1 MKSIAKVT
9 IAVIALMLGN
19 RVSMAQVVSDS
30 LKIDGNYRS
39 FHFQR
44 PSYPTNGGS
53 LVFVLHG
60 SGGNGI
66 DLMNQTSNLLNQ
78 TRNEKVLFVYADGY
92 KHYWNECRKAASSMA
107 NKLDINEGKF
117 FDGMISYFKKAYGI
131 DTDRVFVVGTSGGG
145 HMSYK
150 LGLTEP
156 KKFRAIAAIIA
167 NLPDDDNMDC
177 GEAKIA
183 LPVLIVNGTADP
195 LNKYEGGM
203 MQSGTFVMGNVRST
217 DRTFNYWASLAGYKG
232 NPIMTKLDDTDP
244 SDGKTIE
251 RYTFKEKGRP
261 EVTLLKVINGKHDYP
276 NDIDV
281 HLEAWAF
288 FKRQLPQ

>member
-1 MKSIAKVT
+1 MKYLAAPLLLVAACHFCS
-9 IAVIALMLGN
+9 
-19 RVSMAQVVSDS
+19 AQVIDDS
-30 LKIDGNYRS
+30 LKVDGNFRS
-39 FHFQR
+39 FHFNK
-44 PSYPTNGGS
+44 PAFATKGAS

-60 SGGNGI
+60 SGGSGL
-66 DLMNQTSNLLNQ
+66 DLMNQTGHLLSS
-78 TRNEKVLFVYADGY
+78 TRDEKVLFVYPDGF
-92 KHYWNECRKAASSMA
+92 KRYWNECRKAASSLA
-107 NKLDINEGKF
+107 NKMDIDEERF
-117 FDGMISYFKKAYGI
+117 FDAMIGYFKTKYGI
-131 DTDRVFVVGTSGGG
+131 DDKQVFAVGTSGGG

-150 LGLTEP
+150 LGLTQP

-167 NLPDDDNMDC
+167 NLPDDDNLDC
-177 GEAKIA
+177 GEARVA

-217 DRTFNYWASLAGYKG
+217 ERTFRYWAELAGYHG
-232 NPIMTKLDDTDP
+232 NPIMTRLEDTDP

-251 RYTFKEKGRP
+251 RYTYKEKGQP

-281 HLEAWAF
+281 HVEAWKF
-288 FKRQLPQ
+288 FKRQLE

>member
-1 MKSIAKVT
+1 
-9 IAVIALMLGN
+9 
-19 RVSMAQVVSDS
+19 VSKDA
-30 LKIDGNYRS
+30 
-39 FHFQR
+39 
-44 PSYPTNGGS
+44 S

-60 SGGNGI
+60 SGGSGLGLI
-66 DLMNQTSNLLNQ
+66 KQTSNLLNS
-78 TRNEKVLFVYADGY
+78 TSDEKVIFVYADGY
-92 KHYWNECRKAASSMA
+92 KHYWNECRKAASSLA

-117 FDGMISYFKKAYGI
+117 FGEMITYFKKKYGI
-131 DTDRVFVVGTSGGG
+131 DEKRVFAVGTSGGG
-145 HMSYK
+145 HMCYK

-156 KKFRAIAAIIA
+156 RKFRAIAAIIA

-177 GEAKIA
+177 LEAKKA

-217 DRTFNYWASLAGYKG
+217 DRTFRYWATLAGYHSS
-232 NPIMTKLDDTDP
+232 PMMTKLDDTDP
-244 SDGKTIE
+244 ADGKTIE
-251 RYTFKEKGRP
+251 RYTYKEKGLP

-281 HLEAWAF
+281 HIEAWAF
-288 FKRQLPQ
+288 FKRQLQPD